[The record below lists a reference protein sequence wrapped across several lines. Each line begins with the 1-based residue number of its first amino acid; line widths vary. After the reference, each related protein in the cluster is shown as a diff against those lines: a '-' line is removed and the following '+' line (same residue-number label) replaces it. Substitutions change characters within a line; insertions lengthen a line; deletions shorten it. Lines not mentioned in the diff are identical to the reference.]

1 MRGEGKE
8 GREWAGYMEVLR
20 ERDEGVRENRIDEK
34 KKHEKI

>member
-20 ERDEGVRENRIDEK
+20 ERDKSVQGNGIGEEK
-34 KKHEKI
+34 NNEKV